1 MARFLVKVVT
11 GPENTT
17 RAALGLL
24 IARTAAEEGHDVTLF
39 LAGDAVD
46 FIRPETAEAAHGVG
60 TGSVAEHLSALR
72 EAGAELRLS
81 AMSARARGIDE
92 SLAGEG
98 AQLSRPQDAVRLAA
112 EADTVLVY

>member
-1 MARFLVKVVT
+1 VARFLVMIAT

-17 RAALGLL
+17 RAALGFL
-24 IARTAAEEGHDVTLF
+24 IARTATEEGHDVTLF

-60 TGSVAEHLSALR
+60 TGSIAEHLGAIR
-72 EAGAELRLS
+72 DAGAAIHLS
-81 AMSARARGIDE
+81 GMSGRARAIDG
-92 SLAGEG
+92 SVAGEG
-98 AQLSRPQDAVRLAA
+98 VELSRPQDVVRLAA